1 MLNAICLSLYVFEM
15 GVKITGLGLYKWASA
30 RWNIYDMILVWL
42 AIFTSIP
49 KYYGDL
55 PVSLYIYKLI

>member
-1 MLNAICLSLYVFEM
+1 M
-15 GVKITGLGLYKWASA
+15 GVKIAGLGLYKWASA

-55 PVSLYIYKLI
+55 PVSIDIN